1 MRRRD
6 LFRLAA
12 LFGPTYHAH
21 GAKAPAIR
29 FPIQPRERLAVA
41 SYPFRKFIAGSQ
53 PLTSFPAMVAERY
66 NVHNV
71 ELLGNHFVSVQ
82 PAYLNELRKAAE
94 KAGVH
99 IINLPVSPRTSL
111 YDPDPDKRSTA
122 VADARKWVDTA
133 STLNCPSIR
142 VHVRAVKGTA
152 PDVALGIQSLREVAA
167 YAEQKN
173 VVVNLE
179 NDDPKSEEA
188 SFIVKLID
196 GVKSPY
202 LHALPDF
209 CNSML
214 IGPEQYNYDSV
225 QAMFA
230 RAYNIC
236 HVKDSEVEA
245 GKIYRVDVDRTFAIA
260 KAAGYRGYFSMEW
273 EGEGSPYEGTRK
285 LIDMSLRNL
294 QG

>member
-1 MRRRD
+1 MRRREV
-6 LFRLAA
+6 LKLACLLGRSSHA
-12 LFGPTYHAH
+12 LSS
-21 GAKAPAIR
+21 KAPAIP
-29 FPIQPRERLAVA
+29 FPVKARDRLAVA
-41 SYPFRKFIAGSQ
+41 SYPFRDAIVSGRI

-66 NVHNV
+66 SVYNV
-71 ELLGNHFVSVQ
+71 ELLGDHFASTE

-94 KAGVH
+94 KAGVR
-99 IINLPVSPRTSL
+99 IVNLPVSPRTSL

-122 VADARKWVDTA
+122 VADSRNWIDVA
-133 STLNCPSIR
+133 SALTCPSIR
-142 VHVRAVKGTA
+142 VHVRAVKGAA
-152 PDVALGIQSLREVAA
+152 PDVALGIESLRPVAA
-167 YAEQKN
+167 YGEQKN
-173 VVVNLE
+173 IVVNLE

-202 LHALPDF
+202 LRALPDF

-214 IGPEQYNYDSV
+214 IGPEHYNYDSV
-225 QAMFA
+225 QAMFD

-245 GKIYRVDVDRTFAIA
+245 GKVYRVDVDRTFAIA

-273 EGEGSPYEGTRK
+273 EGQGSPYEGTQK

-294 QG
+294 